1 MAAPASDGPVVVKLP
16 ADVGARVSAAA
27 RHQQR
32 TPEEIVIDACRRLL
46 AVLERGDADEQY
58 QRGYQQIPED
68 ATDAQALLPHLPLP
82 QEDWT

>member
-1 MAAPASDGPVVVKLP
+1 MVAPADDAVVIKLP

-27 RHQQR
+27 RQQQR
-32 TPEEIVIDACRRLL
+32 TPDEIVIDACRSLL

-58 QRGYQQIPED
+58 ERGYQQIPED
-68 ATDAQALLPHLPLP
+68 AADAQALLPHLPLP